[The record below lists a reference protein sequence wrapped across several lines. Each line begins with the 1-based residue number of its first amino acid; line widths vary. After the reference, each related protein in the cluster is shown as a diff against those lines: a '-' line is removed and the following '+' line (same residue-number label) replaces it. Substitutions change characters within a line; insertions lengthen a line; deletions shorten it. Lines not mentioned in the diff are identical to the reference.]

1 MKRRIIA
8 ISAALCC
15 ALQLAAAVPAGAAD
29 LRDAGLNYTEYT
41 GYDLEYP
48 DCGFTSTPW
57 INAAP
62 DKIWTISPTRYT
74 LMLIGIA
81 GYSSA
86 MNADG
91 TDYDFDEAFFT
102 SLEESLKNARNN
114 GAMVG
119 LRFRYDAEGKENPEP
134 ATFEQ
139 VLRHIEQIGESGL
152 LTEYE
157 DVISFVET
165 GFVGCWGEQ
174 WGGKYTS
181 LEHKAQVLDAFLN
194 ITPDSV
200 AVTVRTPNIMRQW
213 LKDYCG
219 IETTAADMS
228 YTLPDPDLAAKAE
241 RIGLYNDGYMGSD
254 SDLGT
259 YSNRT
264 GETAWLHTAPAYGG
278 EFSGNDG
285 WRMKYTTWQP
295 EYALPEMYY
304 TNLVRINSNIY
315 RTKNASQNFSTM
327 EEAQAKLDEIRAL
340 YEACGLG
347 DFNEEGTITAS
358 DNEDG
363 TCTYVAQWKW
373 MGYDSFIFDEALDK
387 KLGVSCDNS
396 AFYGE
401 TVYQFMRAHLGYRFV
416 LRESRMTAASEAGG
430 DLRMEFSI
438 ENTGFSE
445 APKDKEVEVLL
456 TNGEILYT
464 YPTDLNARDWV
475 SASRNDLALDL
486 ILPQTM
492 PGGKWDVYLRI
503 SEHNADPAYDTAYAV
518 KFANEE
524 LQFSDELQANYM
536 GSLTVS
542 GDADA
547 EKIPVPDTR
556 AAGYY
561 PEKQAITLNET
572 DTVNLLDKTWNF
584 TEDGHFGFTFLYKM
598 EGVTQPVQLGNWYAG
613 FTLNGS
619 GYGSAYT
626 TYGLNTRN
634 QTIEADGYYAMHI
647 PFYGAVFNC
656 PDVSTTAGNSF
667 LSAFSINDGRN
678 YWSEDTFTS
687 LNGLENV
694 KITPLGFVEGGHEGY
709 TVTFHL
715 PDGDAEY
722 SGTYGFK
729 DTCHQ
734 SITNLAAIPALSLLD
749 RDVPASYTED
759 GRVWKFLGFTT
770 KEGDKECLID
780 EDFIAMGDLELYPY
794 YELDK
799 AQTDFNANVA
809 PLTNGADTQGIRYVL
824 TDAAM
829 VGDGSAWENNSGL
842 AEGVSLVIPSEVLSD
857 GTAYPVTAIG
867 ANAFYGTDV
876 QEVIIPQSVTEI
888 GVHAFPMDAVL
899 YVYAGSAADTVLTE
913 QGYHVE
919 YLESDTQTG
928 TLAGDVN
935 EDGGVNILDVI
946 ALNKALLVGAEI
958 SEQGRLNAD
967 VNASGAPDSD
977 DALTILKFTI
987 HLVTEL

>member
-1 MKRRIIA
+1 MKKRWL
-8 ISAALCC
+8 SLLCTAALTLT
-15 ALQLAAAVPAGAAD
+15 ALPLPANAAA
-29 LRDAGLNYTEYT
+29 LKDAGLNYTEYT

-62 DKIWTISPTRYT
+62 GKIWTISPTRYT
-74 LMLIGIA
+74 LMLIGIG

-86 MNADG
+86 MNESG

-102 SLEESLKNARNN
+102 SLRGSLENARKN

-152 LTEYE
+152 LTDYE
-157 DVISFVET
+157 DVLSFVET

-194 ITPDSV
+194 ITPQSV
-200 AVTVRTPNIMRQW
+200 DVTVRTPNIMRQW

-228 YTLPDPDLAAKAE
+228 YTITDPDLAAKAE

-259 YSNRT
+259 YSNRA
-264 GETAWLHTAPAYGG
+264 GETAWLHNAPAYGG

-315 RTKNASQNFSTM
+315 RTKDASQNFTTQA
-327 EEAQAKLDEIRAL
+327 EAQAKLDEIRAL
-340 YEACGLG
+340 YEGCGLG
-347 DFNEEGTITAS
+347 DFNEEGTIAAS

-373 MGYDSFIFDEALDK
+373 MGYDSFIFDEALDA
-387 KLGVSCDNS
+387 KLGVNCDNS
-396 AFYGE
+396 AFYGKD
-401 TVYQFMRAHLGYRFV
+401 VYTFMRAHLGYRFV
-416 LRESRMTAASEAGG
+416 LRESKMTDASEAGG
-430 DLRMEFSI
+430 DLQMQFSI

-456 TNGEILYT
+456 TNGTLLYT
-464 YPTDLNARDWV
+464 YETDLNARDW
-475 SASRNDLALDL
+475 ASGTKTTEKLALT
-486 ILPQTM
+486 LPKTM
-492 PGGKWDVYLRI
+492 PGGGWDVYLRI
-503 SEHNADPAYDTAYAV
+503 SERNADPAYDTAYAV

-524 LQFSDELQANYM
+524 LQFSNELQANYM

-542 GDADA
+542 GQADADA
-547 EKIPVPDTR
+547 PVRPDQR
-556 AAGYY
+556 PAGYY
-561 PEKQAITLNET
+561 PDKQAISLNET

-598 EGVTQPVQLGNWYAG
+598 EGVKNPVQLGNWYAG
-613 FTLNGS
+613 FTLDGA

-634 QTIEADGYYAMHI
+634 QAIEADGYYALHI

-667 LSAFSINDGRN
+667 LSAFTINDGRN

-687 LNGLENV
+687 LGGQTGVTL
-694 KITPLGFVEGGHEGY
+694 TPLGFVEGGHAGY
-709 TVTFHL
+709 AVTFHL
-715 PDGDAEY
+715 PDGDVQYTGE
-722 SGTYGFK
+722 YGFK

-734 SITNLAAIPALSLLD
+734 SITNVQAVTALSLLD
-749 RDVPASYTED
+749 RRCPETTTEN
-759 GRVWKFLGFTT
+759 GITMRLQGFTT
-770 KEGDKECLID
+770 RQGDAACLID
-780 EDFIAMGDLELYPY
+780 DDFIAMGEIELYPLY
-794 YELDK
+794 LPDT
-799 AQTDFNANVA
+799 AATDCNRTVLT
-809 PLTNGADTQGIRYVL
+809 LTNGADENGVRFVL
-824 TDAAM
+824 DDRTMTAM
-829 VGDGSAWENNSGL
+829 IGDGSDWENNSGFNGSGTL
-842 AEGVSLVIPSEVLSD
+842 LLPAFVEQD
-857 GTAYPVTAIG
+857 GKVYTVTAIG
-867 ANAFYGTDV
+867 A
-876 QEVIIPQSVTEI
+876 
-888 GVHAFPMDAVL
+888 HAFTAPLTHVTVPNTIL
-899 YVYAGSAADTVLTE
+899 SIGEAAFRKETVLRV
-913 QGYHVE
+913 Y
-919 YLESDTQTG
+919 ESGVPSENPAFDAYAQE
-928 TLAGDVN
+928 TLADRVLCGDVN
-935 EDGGVNILDVI
+935 EDGTVSTVDAVLLHRWLMGESVTLGAAQADVD
-946 ALNKALLVGAEI
+946 AN
-958 SEQGRLNAD
+958 GRLNGYD
-967 VNASGAPDSD
+967 L
-977 DALTILKFTI
+977 ALLRRM
-987 HLVTEL
+987 LLQ